1 LLFPRPPLSSI
12 RSKLFT
18 LVIACAL
25 PILAGYIGF
34 ARDAAQRERE
44 HVAHDAMMVA
54 QALVAAVDRDIAG
67 SETAAHV
74 AANSV
79 LLQVGR
85 LEQFHERTRAL
96 LRPGFPAHAFVLS
109 DASGRAV
116 LNTRFE
122 FGSLIRPDGTEADV
136 KRVFATGETVATGLR
151 KALPDEQLVMSI
163 IVPVWRDGQVA
174 YALSVQLRPKR
185 IADLLAGQHLP
196 AQWVADVY
204 DNEQRVVARSADLTA
219 HLGVPMPAALARQVA
234 LSETGIA
241 TLEPGGDGAFAAY
254 ARSPEHRWTVAV
266 TLPRDAAPLMLG
278 QSQGAI
284 LAGIA
289 LMLAVSLGLA
299 WRIGGAIARSVRAL
313 TGPAAAIGRGEAVE
327 IPPIALDEAE
337 AVAEALRK
345 VDGKLRRYRH
355 GLEALVDERTTE
367 LTRST
372 AMLETVY
379 ASAPVG
385 LCFMDRELRFVMVN
399 DYLAALNAIPA
410 HEHIGRT
417 LPELLGETGER
428 FELEY
433 RRVLETGRPLVD
445 MESNGTVPAAPE
457 LQRHWVASFYPVFG
471 LGREIVGINAV
482 VLDITERKLQD
493 QRNRDNEEL
502 FRALYEGSGDAHV
515 LVAYGA
521 GFVSANRTAAT
532 LFGYDTI
539 DELLAMSPA
548 SASPPLQ
555 PDGGH
560 SHELMQA
567 HMRQVLDTGGAN
579 FEWLH
584 RRRDG
589 STFYA
594 DVVLASVD
602 IGGKG
607 MMQGTIRDISARVE
621 AEAALRAASARLQQ
635 SERFIRTVTDHLPG
649 MVGYWDASL
658 RCQFANRPYL
668 DWLGR
673 SEELVIGQDAHALLS
688 ADQYA
693 QIEGY
698 VQGVLQGR
706 VQSFGR
712 ELLTP
717 FGTSIH
723 AWGNYIPDFDEQGAV
738 RGFFVLYTDVTELK
752 RTQGRLVQA
761 VREAEQASSAKGRF
775 LANMSHEIRTPMNAI
790 MGLARLLEDTPL
802 GRRERGYVE
811 RMQLA
816 ARSLLGM
823 LSDVLDFSRVEAGQL
838 ALEHQPF
845 TLDDVLAT
853 VSAVATSQAWAKEV
867 EPVFAVD
874 PNVPRALVGDQIR
887 LGQVLLNLFSNAVKF
902 TEKGE
907 VVLSVWTV
915 AREPGRVTLGFAVRD
930 TGIGIA
936 PDQQERMFEAF
947 SQADNSVSRKYGG
960 AGLGLAICRRL
971 VALMGGQLQV
981 SSAPGHGATFSFE
994 AGFTLGDASAAA
1006 GADDARLT
1014 VLVADDN
1021 PSALAALAAACASFG
1036 WQVDQAHGGAEAL
1049 ALLRAGRHYDL
1060 AFLDSAMPDLDG
1072 VSVLAYARTDPAITL
1087 PPCALAAADPE
1098 RERLAALA
1106 DDLQIDAVLAKPF
1119 TRRSLDETVA
1129 ELRTGAVPSPIR
1141 SAPSLA
1147 ARLNG
1152 MRLLLVEDNVINQEV
1167 ANYALVYAGAVVD
1180 IAENGRMALS
1190 MLSDPAAQYDAVL
1203 MDLQMPVMNGF
1214 EATAAIRAMGMDR
1227 LPIIAMTANAMDEDR
1242 RRALAAGMNAH
1253 LAKPIEVDVLV
1264 DTLLRVAG
1272 GSRDSGATAATAPA
1286 RPDLPAPASIPG
1298 IDLKAT
1304 LPRFG
1309 GVFANFAQ
1317 VFGRFEQSQGRTLDE
1332 VRALLATG
1340 DRAGAQQLVHRLRGV
1355 AANLGAIEV
1364 AAQALDFELAL
1375 RSEDDAALAL
1385 RLSRLDSAFQM
1396 VLEASRDIGTPVV
1409 GTVQPQGTL
1418 VAPRKELQALLDLLR
1433 NNNLKAMAQFDAVRP
1448 AIARMLE
1455 PDAESALA
1463 DAIGTLR
1470 FEAAAALL
1478 EAILN
1483 GNPDA

>member
-1 LLFPRPPLSSI
+1 LLFPRLTLTSI

-79 LLQVGR
+79 LLQSGR
-85 LEQFHERTRAL
+85 LAQFHERTRAL

-109 DASGRAV
+109 DASGRAL

-122 FGSLIRPDGTEADV
+122 FGSPIKPDGTEPDV

-151 KALPDEQLVMSI
+151 SQTPDEPLLMSI
-163 IVPVWRDGQVA
+163 IVPVWRNGEVA

-196 AQWVADVY
+196 ADWVADVY

-219 HLGVPMPAALARQVA
+219 HLGAPMAAALARQLA
-234 LSETGIA
+234 LSDTGIA
-241 TLEPGGDGAFAAY
+241 AFEPGPGGAFAAY

-266 TLPRDAAPLMLG
+266 TLPHDAATLMLG
-278 QSQGAI
+278 HSQGAI
-284 LAGIA
+284 LAGMA

-299 WRIGGAIARSVRAL
+299 WRLGGAIAHSVRAL

-345 VDGKLRRYRH
+345 VDSKLRRYRQ
-355 GLEALVDERTTE
+355 GLESLVDERTAE

-399 DYLAALNAIPA
+399 DYLAALNAVPA

-417 LPELLGETGER
+417 LPELLGETGKP

-445 MESNGTVPAAPE
+445 VESSGTVPAAPA
-457 LQRHWVASFYPVFG
+457 LLRHWVASFYPVFG
-471 LGREIVGINAV
+471 VDREIVGINAV
-482 VLDITERKLQD
+482 VLDITERKLQE

-521 GFVSANRTAAT
+521 GFVSANRAAAA
-532 LFGYDTI
+532 LFGYDII

-548 SASPPLQ
+548 SASPQLQ
-555 PDGGH
+555 PGGGQ
-560 SHELMQA
+560 SDQLMQA
-567 HMRQVLDTGGAN
+567 HMRRVLETGGAH

-589 STFYA
+589 STFHA
-594 DVVLASVD
+594 DVVLTSVD

-621 AEAALRAASARLQQ
+621 AETALRATSARLQQ

-649 MVGYWDASL
+649 MVGYWDAAL

-673 SEELVIGQDAHALLS
+673 SEEQVVGQDAHTLLS
-688 ADQYA
+688 AEQYA
-693 QIEGY
+693 QIDDH

-712 ELLTP
+712 ELLAP
-717 FGTSIH
+717 SGASIH
-723 AWGNYIPDFDEQGAV
+723 AWGNYIPDFDEQGTV

-761 VREAEQASSAKGRF
+761 LREAEQASSAKGRF

-845 TLDDVLAT
+845 ALDDVLAT
-853 VSAVATSQAWAKEV
+853 VAAVATSQAWAKNV
-867 EPVFAVD
+867 EPVFAVAPD
-874 PNVPRALVGDQIR
+874 VPRALVGDQIR

-907 VVLSVWTV
+907 VVLSVWIV
-915 AREPGRVTLGFAVRD
+915 AREPGRATLGFAVRD

-936 PDQQERMFEAF
+936 PDQQERMFDAF

-981 SSAPGHGATFSFE
+981 SSAVGQGATFGFE
-994 AGFTLGDASAAA
+994 AGFALADLPAATADAPA
-1006 GADDARLT
+1006 GLT

-1021 PSALAALAAACASFG
+1021 PSSLAALAAACSSLG
-1036 WQVDQAHGGAEAL
+1036 WQVDQAGGGAEAL
-1049 ALLRAGRHYDL
+1049 ALLRNGRRYDL
-1060 AFLDSAMPDLDG
+1060 AFLDSDMPDLDG

-1087 PPCALAAADPE
+1087 PACALTAADPE

-1106 DDLQIDAVLAKPF
+1106 DDLHIDAVLAKPF
-1119 TRRSLDETVA
+1119 TRRALDETVA
-1129 ELRTGAVPSPIR
+1129 EMRTGAAPPPAR
-1141 SAPSLA
+1141 SAPPLA

-1214 EATAAIRAMGMDR
+1214 ETTAAIRAMGLAR
-1227 LPIIAMTANAMDEDR
+1227 LPIIAMTANAMDDDR
-1242 RRALAAGMNAH
+1242 RRALAAGMDAH

-1264 DTLLRVAG
+1264 DTLLRVVGGARNAG
-1272 GSRDSGATAATAPA
+1272 AAAAPA
-1286 RPDLPAPASIPG
+1286 PAQPDWPAPASIPG

-1332 VRALLATG
+1332 VRVLLLDG

-1355 AANLGAIEV
+1355 AANLGATEV
-1364 AAQALDFELAL
+1364 AAQALDFEQAL
-1375 RSEDDAALAL
+1375 RSADDAALAL
-1385 RLSRLDSAFQM
+1385 RLSRLDTAFQE
-1396 VLEASRDIGTPVV
+1396 VLEASREIAPPQCGPAQ
-1409 GTVQPQGTL
+1409 QPGAL
-1418 VAPRKELQALLDLLR
+1418 VAQRADLQALLDLLR
-1433 NNNLKAMAQFDAVRP
+1433 TNNLKAMAQFDAVRP
-1448 AIARMLE
+1448 TIAGMLE
-1455 PDAESALA
+1455 PAAELALA

-1470 FEAAAALL
+1470 FDAAAALL
-1478 EAILN
+1478 QAILN
-1483 GNPDA
+1483 GNPNA